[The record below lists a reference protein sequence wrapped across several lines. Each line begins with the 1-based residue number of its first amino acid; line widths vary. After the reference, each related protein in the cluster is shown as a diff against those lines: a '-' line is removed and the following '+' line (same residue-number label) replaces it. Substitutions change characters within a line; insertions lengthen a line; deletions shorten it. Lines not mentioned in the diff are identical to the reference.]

1 MDTLKIKKA
10 ALAYLPSSPDRED
23 ELPPRLLLVKVTED
37 TNRRRLH
44 CFKDEEKEKEP
55 ETFKSEFVVDGE
67 TIRPRRRRSSMT
79 RGIYS
84 DWRVNKSLHDEE
96 ERGRSSNEQFL
107 SRSRKKKRRRWI
119 LICCCCCFLC
129 FMLISDEEELLTINY
144 LHELK
149 IIITRLENKQINE
162 V

>member
-1 MDTLKIKKA
+1 MPV
-10 ALAYLPSSPDRED
+10 LPGPLPTNIGYRSLRSVIIGIGPEKDRSTTFTDYRSTED

-84 DWRVNKSLHDEE
+84 D
-96 ERGRSSNEQFL
+96 
-107 SRSRKKKRRRWI
+107 
-119 LICCCCCFLC
+119 
-129 FMLISDEEELLTINY
+129 
-144 LHELK
+144 
-149 IIITRLENKQINE
+149 
-162 V
+162 